1 MQANRCSTG
10 PDLRPE
16 VDGQPGNI
24 ATIVITIT
32 GSLACRGLQNHG
44 EPVGFGA
51 PFGGGLSGRCGAS
64 VGQPILV
71 ASDGERYDARRAL
84 ADQSLAVAC
93 RYPCRALS
101 CDPQA
106 WLWTGATG
114 CLQAPHGRT

>member
-24 ATIVITIT
+24 AAIVITIT

-51 PFGGGLSGRCGAS
+51 PFDGGPL
-64 VGQPILV
+64 
-71 ASDGERYDARRAL
+71 RAL
-84 ADQSLAVAC
+84 RGVS
-93 RYPCRALS
+93 
-101 CDPQA
+101 
-106 WLWTGATG
+106 GATYFS
-114 CLQAPHGRT
+114 RE